1 MLSLVSVCLS
11 VCHCGRGGPHVTI
24 ANEAIG
30 QLQVTRGPTQPWI
43 CVDYIDRTL
52 GKWAVDIRLERN
64 FGPGWRGEGLGS

>member
-11 VCHCGRGGPHVTI
+11 VCPLWGRGSHVTI
-24 ANEAIG
+24 ASDAIG
-30 QLQVTRGPTQPWI
+30 QLQVTREPTQPWT

-64 FGPGWRGEGLGS
+64 FSPGWRGEGLGP